1 MPRATWPLR
10 HGCPAIPVVLTLA
23 AGGQPLPLFVLAD
36 TGAGN
41 STSSFEL
48 LFEESDCLLCGGNP
62 MRTVAL
68 TGTYSGQFPLYHLR
82 VQVPELGFDLPVH
95 VVGVPA
101 NLQGFEGVACFR
113 FLNRFTYG
121 NFGNPA
127 EFGLE
132 T

>member
-1 MPRATWPLR
+1 LVFDAPLR
-10 HGCPAIPVVLTLA
+10 
-23 AGGQPLPLFVLAD
+23 
-36 TGAGN
+36 
-41 STSSFEL
+41 
-48 LFEESDCLLCGGNP
+48 
-62 MRTVAL
+62 
-68 TGTYSGQFPLYHLR
+68 
-82 VQVPELGFDLPVH
+82 

-101 NLQGFEGVACFR
+101 NPQGFEGIAGFR

>member
-1 MPRATWPLR
+1 MSGYPRGPN
-10 HGCPAIPVVLTLA
+10 
-23 AGGQPLPLFVLAD
+23 AGSGNQPLPLFLLAD
-36 TGAGN
+36 TGAGGN
-41 STSSFEL
+41 TSRFEL
-48 LFEESDCLLCGGNP
+48 ILEESDCLLCGGKTSA
-62 MRTVAL
+62 MVGLGGAY
-68 TGTYSGQFPLYHLR
+68 TGQYPLYLLR
-82 VQVPELGFDLPVH
+82 VQVPELGFDDPVA

-101 NLQGFEGVACFR
+101 NPPGFEGIAGFR

>member
-10 HGCPAIPVVLTLA
+10 RGCPSIRVVLTLL
-23 AGGQPLPLFVLAD
+23 AGSQPIPLHLLAD
-36 TGAGN
+36 TGAGTN
-41 STSSFEL
+41 TSPFEL
-48 LFEESDCLLCGGNP
+48 ILEESDCLLCGGQASAII
-62 MRTVAL
+62 RL
-68 TGTYSGQFPLYHLR
+68 SGAYAGQYPLYQLQ
-82 VQVPELGFDLPVH
+82 VQIPELGFDAPIR

-101 NLQGFEGVACFR
+101 NQPGFDGIAGFR